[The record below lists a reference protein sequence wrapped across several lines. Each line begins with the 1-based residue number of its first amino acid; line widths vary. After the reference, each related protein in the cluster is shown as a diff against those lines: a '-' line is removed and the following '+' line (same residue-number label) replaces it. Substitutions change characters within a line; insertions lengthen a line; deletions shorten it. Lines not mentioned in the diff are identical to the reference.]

1 MRLPQLVARN
11 LKRRPLATALTTF
24 SVALG
29 VGLFSAIGALRD
41 ASEQA
46 FERTAGTSNLILGA
60 KGSSLELTLN
70 SLYHMGLSAGNIP
83 YSAYQEFRETPGVQ
97 WCVPTVVGDAYR
109 GFRIVGTTDAIFE
122 ADIPGY
128 GAPQFKDGEAWQHSP
143 AELDAFHAE
152 VVAHAELDGHEAEGE
167 TEEEEHEE
175 QEPDEHRHGH
185 DHHDH
190 TLEQLAQEQGLFVA
204 VIGSTVASEAR
215 LRVGSSF
222 VPAHDVMTG
231 AMAHEDAPTRVVGV
245 LEPTGTPMDRAIYIP
260 AGAFYAIAGH
270 QATEQSRFGGTR
282 DPHGVSAVLAFVT
295 PKSGYH
301 LRVRNAWNDRLDV
314 QAAWPVLEV
323 RKLFAVIG
331 NVNAA
336 LRIIAMLVIVVA
348 LVGVLVALSNTM
360 AARQREFA
368 VLRALGARRRTVL
381 ALVVGESAAI
391 SLFGG
396 ILGLGLA
403 GLGAWIAAARV
414 RAETG
419 VSVSPLPGA
428 DDLLFLLVV
437 TAVGALAGLVP
448 AWRAYRTE
456 AARALS
462 SSL

>member
-1 MRLPQLVARN
+1 MKLPQLIARN

-109 GFRIVGTTDAIFE
+109 GFRVVGTTDEIFQAE
-122 ADIPGY
+122 IPGY
-128 GAPQFKDGEAWQHSP
+128 GKPQFADGEAWEHGP
-143 AELDAFHAE
+143 DELDSFHAE
-152 VVAHAELDGHEAEGE
+152 VVTHAELGGHVAVDEHGDGHG
-167 TEEEEHEE
+167 
-175 QEPDEHRHGH
+175 
-185 DHHDH
+185 HHDH
-190 TLEQLAQEQGLFVA
+190 TLEQLAKERGLFVA
-204 VIGSTVASEAR
+204 VVGSTVASEAK
-215 LRVGSSF
+215 LRVGSNF

-245 LEPTGTPMDRAIYIP
+245 LKPTGTPMDRAIYIP
-260 AGAFYAIAGH
+260 ASAFYAIEGH

-323 RKLFAVIG
+323 RKLFGVIG
-331 NVNAA
+331 NVDAA
-336 LRIIAMLVIVVA
+336 LRIIAILVIVVA

-360 AARQREFA
+360 VARQREFA
-368 VLRALGARRRTVL
+368 VLRALGARRRSVL

-391 SLFGG
+391 SLLGG
-396 ILGLGLA
+396 ILGLGIA
-403 GLGAWIAAARV
+403 GLGAWVAAARV

-419 VSVSPLPGA
+419 VTVSATPGV
-428 DDLLFLLVV
+428 DDLLFLLAV

-448 AWRAYRTE
+448 AYRAYRTE
-456 AARALS
+456 AARALT